1 MKMKFMFHSIENT
14 EFLFRKEESVDIFDG
29 SKVVTE
35 ISLSKD
41 YSKQV
46 IEDVAKT
53 IHVCIDVKY
62 CGSLERVSRE
72 VFILN
77 E

>member
-29 SKVVTE
+29 E

-53 IHVCIDVKY
+53 IHGCIDVKY